1 MCSQQNRWLLLSLAG
16 EPDHVSEDLGEL
28 VSQIEAR
35 KYLPKAPSVNAYA
48 IAKAL
53 RASLQQNFG
62 DAAAGA
68 YGGPLTCKYYS
79 PKSGI
84 AIVRCAREGMRYV
97 WASATLLNEIE
108 GQRVRICTYAC
119 SGMCTAYTGTIR
131 KLQRKAIAIDRYY
144 ILQLEQA
151 QHDMAKIPPPPA
163 VTAPDVYGDLD
174 DDDLGMAVDT
184 EPNDEDLLDERGA
197 QTRDA
202 DDAGDAGAP
211 PGVSSATAQL
221 LEQSRADIL
230 NIS

>member
-1 MCSQQNRWLLLSLAG
+1 MSLAG
-16 EPDHVSEDLGEL
+16 EPDHVSDNLSEL

-35 KYLPKAPSVNAYA
+35 KYLPKAPSVNAYG

-79 PKSGI
+79 QKSGI

-97 WASATLLNEIE
+97 WASATLLNEID

-119 SGMCTAYTGTIR
+119 GGTCKAHTGTIR

-163 VTAPDVYGDLD
+163 IPAPSKYVDLD
-174 DDDLGMAVDT
+174 DDDLGMAVDAELAEKDPLGDRGMEIR
-184 EPNDEDLLDERGA
+184 EPDEAD
-197 QTRDA
+197 DA
-202 DDAGDAGAP
+202 DDARAP
-211 PGVSSATAQL
+211 PGISSATAQL